1 MATSNINE
9 RVNASVKKVPA
20 EINEVEDFFRLRDE
34 FSKLPHIPKILPATE
49 DAPSVDFPGQH
60 ANVLVSGEE
69 SAGRFVMFEV
79 VLEPGFGAPPHHQ
92 PNEDEWWFVL
102 EGTLDI
108 MIGNRK
114 ATVTAGGSAFAPRG
128 CVHSFMNVGD
138 GPARMLTMNSPAGH
152 ERFFEAISKL
162 PEEEGPEARLG
173 LLAAHDTVFYEDVEL
188 GNPVSGS
195 EETSAA

>member
-1 MATSNINE
+1 METGDVNE
-9 RVNASVKKVPA
+9 RVNASVERIPA
-20 EINEVEDFFRLRDE
+20 EINKVEDFFRLRE
-34 FSKLPHIPKILPATE
+34 AFSKLLQIPKILPATE

-69 SAGRFVMFEV
+69 SAGGFVIFEV
-79 VLEPGFGAPPHHQ
+79 VLQPGFGAPPHHQ

-108 MIGNRK
+108 RIGNRT
-114 ATVTAGGSAFAPRG
+114 ATVSAGGSAFAPRG
-128 CVHSFMNVGD
+128 CVHSFMNNGD
-138 GPARMLTMNSPAGH
+138 APARMLTMNSPAGH

-162 PEEEGPEARLG
+162 PDEDDVETRLG

-188 GNPVSGS
+188 GNPVS
-195 EETSAA
+195 SA